1 MTAKIKLNAASGGG
15 SVSLKAP
22 STTTSNAAVELQLP
36 AGTGS
41 AGEVLQ
47 NSTTAGT
54 LEMGSPFRPAFSAYT
69 SSNYDIPA
77 TTLTKAL
84 YQSEHF
90 DSDNAYDTSTSTFTV
105 PANMGGAYQINAAV
119 SVDDINDGSYVS
131 ITLYIDG
138 ADATP
143 GFRRAFSYVPANDK
157 IATIRFSNVIKL
169 NAGQTVNIYVYH
181 NSTGTQSSEDY
192 TQYFSMFR
200 LGGVPT

>member
-22 STTTSNAAVELQLP
+22 STTTGNASVELQLP

-69 SSNYDIPA
+69 SSGYSIPSD
-77 TTLTKAL
+77 TYTKAL
-84 YQSEHF
+84 FQTEHF
-90 DSDNAYDTSTSTFTV
+90 DSDSAYDASTSTFTV
-105 PANMGGAYQINAAV
+105 PANMGGAYQVNGGV
-119 SVDDINDGSYVS
+119 SVDDINDSTY
-131 ITLYIDG
+131 IQIALYIDG
-138 ADATP
+138 SLAT
-143 GFRRAFSYVPANDK
+143 GFERLFVWSPSNDK
-157 IATIRFSNVIKL
+157 IVTANFSNVIKL
-169 NAGQTVNIYVYH
+169 TAGQTVNIHVLH
-181 NSTGTQSSEDY
+181 NSTGTQASENY
-192 TQYFSMFR
+192 CNYFSMFR